1 MFIET
6 EEGKLQNLYLLQD
19 VRVVENDKNPEKYS
33 IGYVQMNGEIY
44 KEGEYTTLSE
54 AEEKK
59 TAIIQKLLQV

>member
-19 VRVVENDKNPEKYS
+19 IRVVESDKNPEKYS
-33 IGYVQMNGEIY
+33 VGYVQMNGEIY
-44 KEGEYTTLSE
+44 KEGEYSTLSE

-59 TAIIQKLLQV
+59 TAIIQKLLKA